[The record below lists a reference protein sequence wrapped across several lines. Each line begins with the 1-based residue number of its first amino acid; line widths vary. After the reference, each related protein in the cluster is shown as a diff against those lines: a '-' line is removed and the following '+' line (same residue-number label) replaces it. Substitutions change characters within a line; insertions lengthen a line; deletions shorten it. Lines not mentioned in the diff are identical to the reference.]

1 MTISHSTGLSNFALD
16 SGIGTAFDGG
26 TGRLAVYTGSP
37 PSAGAAVGGKASPAN
52 EIATGTLLGTLTL
65 SSDAFAAAAS
75 GAIALNAVTSD
86 TSADATGTAGYFVI
100 YRTGDTALSS
110 RATATDRRLMGT
122 VGTSG
127 ADLLVDNASV
137 ILGGTLALSAWSLN
151 HAP

>member
-1 MTISHSTGLSNFALD
+1 MSLTHSTGLSNFALD

-26 TGRLAVYTGSP
+26 TGRINVYTGSP

-75 GAIALNAVTSD
+75 GAIAINAVTSD
-86 TSADATGTAGYFVI
+86 TSADATGTAGYAVI
-100 YRTGDTALSS
+100 YRTGDTALTS
-110 RATATDRRLMGT
+110 RANATDRRLMGT

-127 ADLLVDNASV
+127 ADFTIDVAAV
-137 ILGGTLALSAWSLN
+137 ITGGTLAMSGWSYVSP
-151 HAP
+151 A